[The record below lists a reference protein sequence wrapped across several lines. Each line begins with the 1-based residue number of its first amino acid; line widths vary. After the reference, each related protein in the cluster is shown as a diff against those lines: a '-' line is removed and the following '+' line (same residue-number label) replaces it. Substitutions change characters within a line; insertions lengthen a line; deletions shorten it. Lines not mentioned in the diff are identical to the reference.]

1 MKSGLCENA
10 ASPAL
15 HISEGIREHLHRE
28 CKHPECEC
36 RCHSGHRPVL
46 PVVVEPARV
55 DRAPTR
61 TAPDGRCE
69 HCGAPCGKRSR
80 FAAGHDAKLKSQLWG
95 QARNG
100 NAKSFAELYLRG
112 WATGDE
118 SQVPLAVFLEGQSI
132 AEQTGYTFVERRNAA
147 RKRVGGPEPV
157 SS

>member
-10 ASPAL
+10 ASSAL

-46 PVVVEPARV
+46 PVVEEPTRV

-80 FAAGHDAKLKSQLWG
+80 FAAGHDAKLKSVLFG
-95 QARNG
+95 EARRG
-100 NAKSFAELYLRG
+100 NTKSLAELLLRG
-112 WATGDE
+112 WLKDDFLIQPEVLTGAHNIVE
-118 SQVPLAVFLEGQSI
+118 EH
-132 AEQTGYTFVERRNAA
+132 GYEFVERRNRV
-147 RKRVGGPEPV
+147 RKERGQGR
-157 SS
+157 